1 MLSFLV
7 LTIEFLGV
15 IGYNIYMEYLKQKN
29 KIIIKNLNNFNIKHI
44 LECGQ
49 VFRYENCGDYYLVIS
64 DSQIARIFSYANE
77 TVIEC
82 TDENYFEN
90 YFDLKTDY
98 SHIKQQLSQFEVL
111 KNAME
116 YGGGIRILRQDKLEM
131 FISFIISANNNI
143 KRIQNSIKK
152 LSEKFGTKINSKQ
165 FGDYY
170 AFPTLE
176 QLNKI
181 TEQDFL
187 DAGVGYRAVQLV
199 KFIKQLNEIDLEVFS
214 ALPTEK
220 AINELIKLSGIGPKV
235 ADCVLLFGYYKMDV
249 FPVDTWIEK
258 IYNNYFSQNAQISN
272 RTIIRKNLTDIFT
285 KLSGYAQQYL
295 FYYERQNKNS
305 KKSL

>member
-1 MLSFLV
+1 
-7 LTIEFLGV
+7 
-15 IGYNIYMEYLKQKN
+15 MEYLKQKN